1 MRKNVT
7 INNKQYIFD
16 DQIRDNPAVRT
27 SFDQLAQQTFDI
39 SFEEW
44 HKGGWWQEN
53 YQPHLLLRDG
63 KAAAN
68 LSVNRIDCQI
78 NGVRRRLLQLGT
90 VMTAPEERGQ
100 GLCRFL
106 MEEVL
111 RRYLDSCD
119 GIYLYANDSVLDFYP
134 KFGFEQREEYQHSL
148 RLQGGRGQAVRLS
161 MDDPKQAE
169 LFLSAVRTAVPMEQ
183 AGLLH
188 PESLLMF
195 YCTGPMKEQ
204 VYWLPEQQTALV
216 MEQEG
221 EALQIAQMFCPKVMP
236 AEEIAALAAAP
247 SVRQVRFG
255 FTPLDC
261 TKLECSIYKEEDTT
275 FFWHSTHPFWLGE
288 AGAQGETGRMLPI
301 LSHA

>member
-1 MRKNVT
+1 MRKNIT

-16 DQIRDNPAVRT
+16 DQIRDNLAVRT
-27 SFDQLAQQTFDI
+27 GFDRLAQQTFDI

-44 HKGGWWQEN
+44 YKGGWWQEN

-63 KAAAN
+63 KVAAN

-78 NGVRRRLLQLGT
+78 NGIRRRLLQLGT

-148 RLQGGRGQAVRLS
+148 HLAGGRGQAVRLS
-161 MDDPKQAE
+161 MEDPKQAQ
-169 LFLSAVRTAVPMEQ
+169 LFLSAVRTAAPTEQ
-183 AGLLH
+183 VRLLN

-195 YCTGPMKEQ
+195 YSTGPMQDKI
-204 VYWLPEQQTALV
+204 YWLPEQRTALV

-221 EALQIAQMFCPKVMP
+221 EVLQMYQVFSPEPMP
-236 AEEIAALAAAP
+236 VERIAALAAAP
-247 SVRQVRFG
+247 SVRQVQFG
-255 FTPLDC
+255 FTPQDC
-261 TKLECSIYKEEDTT
+261 AGMECHLHKEEDTT
-275 FFWHSTHPFWLGE
+275 FFWHRSHPFWLGE
-288 AGAQGETGRMLPI
+288 ADAQGETRRMFPT

>member
-1 MRKNVT
+1 MRKNIK

-16 DQIRDNPAVRT
+16 DQIRDNLAVRT
-27 SFDQLAQQTFDI
+27 GFDRLAQQTFDI

-44 HKGGWWQEN
+44 YKGGWWQEN

-63 KAAAN
+63 KVAAN

-78 NGVRRRLLQLGT
+78 NGIRRRLLQLGT

-148 RLQGGRGQAVRLS
+148 RLSGGCGQAVRLS
-161 MDDPKQAE
+161 MEDPEQAQ
-169 LFLSAVRTAVPMEQ
+169 LFLSAVRTAAPTEQ
-183 AGLLH
+183 VRLLH

-195 YCTGPMKEQ
+195 YCTGPMQDKI
-204 VYWLPEQQTALV
+204 YWLPEQRTALV

-221 EALQIAQMFCPKVMP
+221 EVLQIHQMFSPEPMP
-236 AEEIAALAAAP
+236 VERIAALAAAP
-247 SVRQVRFG
+247 SVRQVQFG
-255 FTPLDC
+255 FTPQDC
-261 TKLECSIYKEEDTT
+261 AGMECHLHKEEDTT
-275 FFWHSTHPFWLGE
+275 FFWHRSHPFWLGE
-288 AGAQGETGRMLPI
+288 ADAQGETKRMFPT

>member
-1 MRKNVT
+1 MRKNIT

-16 DQIRDNPAVRT
+16 DQIRDNLAVRT
-27 SFDQLAQQTFDI
+27 GFDRLAQQTFDI

-44 HKGGWWQEN
+44 YKGGWWQEN

-63 KAAAN
+63 KVAAN

-148 RLQGGRGQAVRLS
+148 RLSGGCGQAVRLS
-161 MDDPKQAE
+161 MENPKQAE
-169 LFLSAVRTAVPMEQ
+169 LFLSAVRTAAPTEQ
-183 AGLLH
+183 VRLLH

-195 YCTGPMKEQ
+195 YCTGPMQDKI
-204 VYWLPEQQTALV
+204 YWLPEQRTALV

-221 EALQIAQMFCPKVMP
+221 EVLQMYQVFSPEPMP
-236 AEEIAALAAAP
+236 VERIAALAAAP
-247 SVRQVRFG
+247 SVRQVQFG
-255 FTPLDC
+255 FTPQDC
-261 TKLECSIYKEEDTT
+261 AGMECHLHKEEDTT
-275 FFWHSTHPFWLGE
+275 FFWHRSHPFWLGE
-288 AGAQGETGRMLPI
+288 ADAQGETRRMFPT

>member
-1 MRKNVT
+1 MRKNIT

-16 DQIRDNPAVRT
+16 DQIRDNLAVRT
-27 SFDQLAQQTFDI
+27 GFDRLAQQTFDI

-44 HKGGWWQEN
+44 YKGGWWQEN

-63 KAAAN
+63 KVAAN

-78 NGVRRRLLQLGT
+78 NGFRRRLLQLGT

-148 RLQGGRGQAVRLS
+148 RLSGGCGQAVRLS
-161 MDDPKQAE
+161 MEDPEQAQ
-169 LFLSAVRTAVPMEQ
+169 LFLSAVRTAAPTEQ
-183 AGLLH
+183 VRLLH

-195 YCTGPMKEQ
+195 YCTGPMQDKI
-204 VYWLPEQQTALV
+204 YWLPEQRTALV

-221 EALQIAQMFCPKVMP
+221 EVLQIHQVFSPEPMP
-236 AEEIAALAAAP
+236 VERIAALAAAP
-247 SVRQVRFG
+247 SVRQVQFG
-255 FTPLDC
+255 FTPQDC
-261 TKLECSIYKEEDTT
+261 AGMECHLHKEEDTT
-275 FFWHSTHPFWLGE
+275 FFWHRSHPFWLGE
-288 AGAQGETGRMLPI
+288 ADAQGETKRMFPT

>member
-1 MRKNVT
+1 MRKNIT

-16 DQIRDNPAVRT
+16 DQIRDNLAVRT
-27 SFDQLAQQTFDI
+27 GFDRLAQQTFDI

-44 HKGGWWQEN
+44 YKGGWWQEN

-63 KAAAN
+63 KVAAN

-78 NGVRRRLLQLGT
+78 NGIRRRLLQLGT

-148 RLQGGRGQAVRLS
+148 RLSGGCGQAVRLS
-161 MDDPKQAE
+161 MEDPEQAQ
-169 LFLSAVRTAVPMEQ
+169 LFLSAVRTAAPTEQ
-183 AGLLH
+183 VRLLH

-195 YCTGPMKEQ
+195 YCTGPMQDKI
-204 VYWLPEQQTALV
+204 YWLPEQRTALV

-221 EALQIAQMFCPKVMP
+221 EVLQIHQVFSPEPMP
-236 AEEIAALAAAP
+236 VERIAALAAAP
-247 SVRQVRFG
+247 SVRQVQFG
-255 FTPLDC
+255 FTPQDC
-261 TKLECSIYKEEDTT
+261 AGMECHLHKEEDTT
-275 FFWHSTHPFWLGE
+275 FFWHRSHPFWLGE
-288 AGAQGETGRMLPI
+288 ADAQGETKRMFPT

>member
-1 MRKNVT
+1 MRKNIT

-16 DQIRDNPAVRT
+16 DQIRDNLAVRT
-27 SFDQLAQQTFDI
+27 GFDRLAQQTFDI

-44 HKGGWWQEN
+44 YKGGWWQEN

-63 KAAAN
+63 KVAAN

-148 RLQGGRGQAVRLS
+148 RLSGGCGQAVRLS
-161 MDDPKQAE
+161 MEDPKQAE
-169 LFLSAVRTAVPMEQ
+169 LFLSAVRTAAPTEQ
-183 AGLLH
+183 VRLLN

-195 YCTGPMKEQ
+195 YCTGPIQDKI
-204 VYWLPEQQTALV
+204 YWLPEQQTALV

-221 EALQIAQMFCPKVMP
+221 EILQMYQVFSPEPMP
-236 AEEIAALAAAP
+236 VERIAALAAAP
-247 SVRQVRFG
+247 SVRQVQFG
-255 FTPLDC
+255 FTPQDC
-261 TKLECSIYKEEDTT
+261 AGMECHLHKEEDTT
-275 FFWHSTHPFWLGE
+275 FFWHRSHPFWLGE
-288 AGAQGETGRMLPI
+288 ADAQGETKRMFPT